1 MLQTLNAE
9 RPILAQTDNYDIV
22 DFFSS
27 IYDEAMTDE
36 ALRLAYVAVT
46 RGVKRVFWFAPQ
58 KSSGAY
64 HTMKTACVRAGKLQ

>member
-1 MLQTLNAE
+1 M
-9 RPILAQTDNYDIV
+9 LAQTDNYDIV